1 MCYHIV
7 MEFFLKFIYRVLQYL
22 NKNIQLI
29 ESIGRVDIWQ
39 YIIILMQF
47 YFLHSSLP
55 ICIYQA
61 SVVKYT
67 KEWIETIIMNCTLI
81 FFLLFHDLPCLV
93 TSWILNSSKYRVVEL
108 SIRNIILAFQ
118 ISAIKW
124 YIFTKKNNKE
134 SRLLLNVLFL
144 NLGLFFLYSC
154 FQMAV

>member
-61 SVVKYT
+61 SVVKCT
-67 KEWIETIIMNCTLI
+67 KEWIATIIMNCTLN

-93 TSWILNSSKYRVVEL
+93 TSWILNSSKYRVIEL
-108 SIRNIILAFQ
+108 SIQNIILAFQ